1 MTVAEYEAHF
11 HKLAR
16 HATSILDTEYERVRC
31 FVRGLRLPIRMAT
44 QSLVT
49 AGRTFI
55 EVANHSKVMKDV
67 QRGCR
72 DKWPKYQ
79 GRFGR
84 SRVAPQKADGDP
96 FISSRHPSKGSD
108 QSMRG
113 SYVSHARRGSYA
125 GSAGYVGVV
134 YEVLEVVTRALEVV
148 LRQVGQVVI
157 QADEV
162 AAEINKWAEEKT
174 NGLIKEI
181 LPPGTVDA
189 GTRLVLGSALY
200 FKGAWTE
207 KLDASD
213 TKDHEFHLLNIGVY
227 DRAPFM
233 TRLSV
238 QVPFMTSKK
247 WQYVK
252 AYDGFKVLRLPYKQG
267 EDKRSLSMYMFLPND
282 RDGLPALLEKISSE
296 PGFLDQHVP
305 LEEVSVRKFLI
316 PKFKISFGI
325 EFSKVL
331 KGLGLALP
339 FKGSLTEMVG
349 NSFPLAVSKVFHKS
363 FIKVNKEGTEAAAVT
378 PFIMELD

>member
-1 MTVAEYEAHF
+1 MQLYSVSPPNFYICC
-11 HKLAR
+11 LLGL
-16 HATSILDTEYERVRC
+16 IL
-31 FVRGLRLPIRMAT
+31 FLFKI
-44 QSLVT
+44 
-49 AGRTFI
+49 
-55 EVANHSKVMKDV
+55 K
-67 QRGCR
+67 
-72 DKWPKYQ
+72 
-79 GRFGR
+79 
-84 SRVAPQKADGDP
+84 
-96 FISSRHPSKGSD
+96 
-108 QSMRG
+108 
-113 SYVSHARRGSYA
+113 
-125 GSAGYVGVV
+125 
-134 YEVLEVVTRALEVV
+134 
-148 LRQVGQVVI
+148 
-157 QADEV
+157 ADEV

-233 TRLSV
+233 TGLSV

-305 LEEVSVRKFLI
+305 LE
-316 PKFKISFGI
+316 
-325 EFSKVL
+325 
-331 KGLGLALP
+331 
-339 FKGSLTEMVG
+339 
-349 NSFPLAVSKVFHKS
+349 
-363 FIKVNKEGTEAAAVT
+363 
-378 PFIMELD
+378 